1 MKICIIGGGTT
12 GWWCASYMQKFL
24 DADITLIESDEIP
37 VSGVGES
44 TLPQIKTFFDELEI
58 PESEWMK
65 ECNAIHKYG
74 NIKYDWNHIGSK
86 PFYTTFWQNNPKG
99 LFDEWYQAYQDG
111 TLLKEDHVELY
122 NNEYI
127 GYHLDATLINNFM
140 RNYCKNVEHIV
151 DTITDLPQG
160 YDLYVDA
167 TGFERRFTK
176 DSEEIELNHHLVN
189 SAWVYS
195 LEYDGIN
202 PFTKSIARPNGWQFE
217 IDLQNRTGTGYV
229 FSDKFINDDDALDE
243 LKSWTT
249 RKIITEPKLIKWKP
263 SVLKNA
269 WSDNIVTI
277 GLGQGFIDPL
287 ESNGLY
293 MVVYSI
299 TLLVK
304 CILKNSSPQAYNRT
318 MSKVHRDNSN
328 YILHHYMLSQRDDTD
343 FWKYYKK
350 FDAKKSVWDE
360 YFKKTNEYTNL
371 YPDAIW
377 AQLGLYFDAS
387 KPS

>member
-37 VSGVGES
+37 ISGVGES

-140 RNYCKNVEHIV
+140 RNYCKDVEHIV

-202 PFTKSIARPNGWQFE
+202 PFTKSIARTNGWQFE

-229 FSDKFINDDDALDE
+229 FSDEFINDNDALKE

-269 WSDNIVTI
+269 WSDNVVTV

-350 FDAKKSVWDE
+350 FDATKTVWNE
-360 YFKKTNEYTNL
+360 YLKKTNEYTNL

-377 AQLGLYFDAS
+377 AQLGLYFDAP
-387 KPS
+387 KPL

>member
-37 VSGVGES
+37 ISGVGES

-140 RNYCKNVEHIV
+140 RNYCKDVEHIV

-202 PFTKSIARPNGWQFE
+202 PFTKSIARTNGWQFE

-229 FSDKFINDDDALDE
+229 FSDEFINDNDALKE

-269 WSDNIVTI
+269 WSDNVVTV

-350 FDAKKSVWDE
+350 FDATKTVWDE
-360 YFKKTNEYTNL
+360 YLKKTNEYTNL

-377 AQLGLYFDAS
+377 AQLGLYFDAP
-387 KPS
+387 KP

>member
-37 VSGVGES
+37 ISGVGES

-140 RNYCKNVEHIV
+140 RNYCKDVKHIV
-151 DTITDLPQG
+151 DTITELPQG

-202 PFTKSIARPNGWQFE
+202 PFTKSIARTNGWQFE

-229 FSDKFINDDDALDE
+229 FSDKFTNDDDALKE

-304 CILKNSSPQAYNRT
+304 CILKGSSPQAYNRT

-350 FDAKKSVWDE
+350 FDATKTVWNE
-360 YFKKTNEYTNL
+360 YLKKTNEYTNL

-377 AQLGLYFDAS
+377 AQLGLYFDAP
-387 KPS
+387 KPL

>member
-37 VSGVGES
+37 ISGVGES

-140 RNYCKNVEHIV
+140 RNYCKDVEHIV

-202 PFTKSIARPNGWQFE
+202 PFTKSIARTNGWQFE

-229 FSDKFINDDDALDE
+229 FSDEFINDNDALKE

-269 WSDNIVTI
+269 WSDNVVTV

-350 FDAKKSVWDE
+350 FDATKTVWDE
-360 YFKKTNEYTNL
+360 YLKKTNEYTNL

-377 AQLGLYFDAS
+377 AQLGLYFDAP

>member
-37 VSGVGES
+37 ISGVGES

-140 RNYCKNVEHIV
+140 RNYCKDVEHIV

-202 PFTKSIARPNGWQFE
+202 PFTKSIARTNGWQFE

-229 FSDKFINDDDALDE
+229 FSDEFINDNDALKE

-269 WSDNIVTI
+269 WSDNVVTV
-277 GLGQGFIDPL
+277 GLGQ
-287 ESNGLY
+287 
-293 MVVYSI
+293 M
-299 TLLVK
+299 
-304 CILKNSSPQAYNRT
+304 
-318 MSKVHRDNSN
+318 
-328 YILHHYMLSQRDDTD
+328 
-343 FWKYYKK
+343 
-350 FDAKKSVWDE
+350 
-360 YFKKTNEYTNL
+360 YFKKFITSS
-371 YPDAIW
+371 I
-377 AQLGLYFDAS
+377 
-387 KPS
+387 

>member
-37 VSGVGES
+37 ISGVGES

-111 TLLKEDHVELY
+111 ILLKEDHVELY

-140 RNYCKNVEHIV
+140 RNYCKDVEHIV

-202 PFTKSIARPNGWQFE
+202 PFTKSIARTNGWQFE

-229 FSDKFINDDDALDE
+229 FSDEFINDNDALKE

-269 WSDNIVTI
+269 WSDNVVTV

-350 FDAKKSVWDE
+350 FDATKTVWDE
-360 YFKKTNEYTNL
+360 YLKKTNEYTNL

-377 AQLGLYFDAS
+377 AQLGLYFDAP

>member
-74 NIKYDWNHIGSK
+74 NIKYDWNRIGSK

-140 RNYCKNVEHIV
+140 RNYCKDVEHIV

-202 PFTKSIARPNGWQFE
+202 PFTKSIARTNGWQFE

-318 MSKVHRDNSN
+318 MLKVHRDNSN

-377 AQLGLYFDAS
+377 AQLGLYFDAP

>member
-140 RNYCKNVEHIV
+140 RNYCKDVKHIV

-176 DSEEIELNHHLVN
+176 DNEEIELNHHLVN

-318 MSKVHRDNSN
+318 MLKVHRDNSN

-377 AQLGLYFDAS
+377 AQLGLYFDAP

>member
-37 VSGVGES
+37 ISGVGES

-140 RNYCKNVEHIV
+140 RNYCKDVEHIV

-202 PFTKSIARPNGWQFE
+202 PFTKSIARTNGWQFE

-229 FSDKFINDDDALDE
+229 FSDEFINDNDALKE

-269 WSDNIVTI
+269 WSDNVVTV

-304 CILKNSSPQAYNRT
+304 CILKGSSPQAYNRT

-328 YILHHYMLSQRDDTD
+328 YILHHYMLSQRDDSD

-350 FDAKKSVWDE
+350 FDATKTVWDE
-360 YFKKTNEYTNL
+360 YLKKTNEYTNL

-377 AQLGLYFDAS
+377 AQLGLYFDAP

>member
-37 VSGVGES
+37 ISGVGES

-74 NIKYDWNHIGSK
+74 NIKYDWNRIGSK

-140 RNYCKNVEHIV
+140 RNYCKDVKHIV

-229 FSDKFINDDDALDE
+229 FSDKFINDNDALDE

-269 WSDNIVTI
+269 WSDNIATI

-318 MSKVHRDNSN
+318 MLKVHRDNSN

-377 AQLGLYFDAS
+377 AQLGLYFDVP

>member
-1 MKICIIGGGTT
+1 
-12 GWWCASYMQKFL
+12 
-24 DADITLIESDEIP
+24 
-37 VSGVGES
+37 
-44 TLPQIKTFFDELEI
+44 
-58 PESEWMK
+58 
-65 ECNAIHKYG
+65 
-74 NIKYDWNHIGSK
+74 
-86 PFYTTFWQNNPKG
+86 
-99 LFDEWYQAYQDG
+99 
-111 TLLKEDHVELY
+111 
-122 NNEYI
+122 
-127 GYHLDATLINNFM
+127 M
-140 RNYCKNVEHIV
+140 RNYCKDVKHIV
-151 DTITDLPQG
+151 DTITELPQG

-202 PFTKSIARPNGWQFE
+202 PFTKSIARTNGWQFE

-229 FSDKFINDDDALDE
+229 FSDKFINDDDALEE
-243 LKSWTT
+243 LKSWTN

-304 CILKNSSPQAYNRT
+304 CILKGSSPQAYNRT

-350 FDAKKSVWDE
+350 FDATKTVWDE
-360 YFKKTNEYTNL
+360 YLKKTNEYTNL

-377 AQLGLYFDAS
+377 AQLGLYFDAP

>member
-37 VSGVGES
+37 ISGVGES

-74 NIKYDWNHIGSK
+74 NIKYDWNRIGSK

-140 RNYCKNVEHIV
+140 RNYCKDVKHIV

-229 FSDKFINDDDALDE
+229 FSDKFINDNDALDE

-318 MSKVHRDNSN
+318 MLKVHRDNSN

-377 AQLGLYFDAS
+377 AQLGLYFDVP

>member
-37 VSGVGES
+37 ISGVGES

-140 RNYCKNVEHIV
+140 RNYCKDVKHIV
-151 DTITDLPQG
+151 DTITELPQG

-176 DSEEIELNHHLVN
+176 DSEEIVLNHHLVN

-195 LEYDGIN
+195 LKYDGIN

-229 FSDKFINDDDALDE
+229 FSDKFISDDDALDE
-243 LKSWTT
+243 LKSWTN

-269 WSDNIVTI
+269 WSDNVVTV

-304 CILKNSSPQAYNRT
+304 CILKNSPPRAYNRT
-318 MSKVHRDNSN
+318 ISKVHRDNSN
-328 YILHHYMLSQRDDTD
+328 YILHHYMLSQRNDTD

-377 AQLGLYFDAS
+377 AQLGLYFDAP

>member
-24 DADITLIESDEIP
+24 DADITLIESEDIP
-37 VSGVGES
+37 ISGVGES
-44 TLPQIKTFFDELEI
+44 TLPQIKTFFDELGI
-58 PESEWMK
+58 PESEWMN
-65 ECNAIHKYG
+65 ECSAIHKYG
-74 NIKYDWNHIGSK
+74 NVKYDWNYIGSK
-86 PFYTTFWQNNPKG
+86 PFCTTFWQNKPKG
-99 LFDEWYQAYQDG
+99 LFDEWYQGYKNG

-122 NNEYI
+122 NKEYV
-127 GYHLDATLINNFM
+127 GYHLDANLINNFM
-140 RNYCKNVEHIV
+140 RNYCKDVEHIV
-151 DTITDLPQG
+151 DTIAELPQG

-167 TGFERRFTK
+167 TGFERRFTTNR
-176 DSEEIELNHHLVN
+176 EEIELNHHLVN

-229 FSDKFINDDDALDE
+229 FSDKFIDDKDALID
-243 LKSWTT
+243 LKSWTN
-249 RKIITEPKLIKWKP
+249 RKVITKPKLIKWKP
-263 SVLKNA
+263 SVLKNS
-269 WSDNIVTI
+269 WCDDVVTI

-304 CILKNSSPQAYNRT
+304 CILKGSPPEAYNRT
-318 MSKVHRDNSN
+318 MSKVHKDNSN

-343 FWKYYKK
+343 FWRYYKK
-350 FDAKKSVWDE
+350 FDASKTVWDE
-360 YFKKTNEYTNL
+360 YSKKTNEYTNL

-377 AQLGLYFDAS
+377 AQLGLYFDAP

>member
-37 VSGVGES
+37 ISGVGES

-74 NIKYDWNHIGSK
+74 NIKYDWNHIDSK

-140 RNYCKNVEHIV
+140 RNYCKDVEHIV

-202 PFTKSIARPNGWQFE
+202 PFTKSIARTNGWQFE

-229 FSDKFINDDDALDE
+229 FSDKFTNDDDALEE
-243 LKSWTT
+243 LKSWTN
-249 RKIITEPKLIKWKP
+249 RKIITKPKLIKWKP

-304 CILKNSSPQAYNRT
+304 CILKGSSPKAYNRT

-350 FDAKKSVWDE
+350 FDATKTVWDE

-377 AQLGLYFDAS
+377 AQLGLYFDAP

>member
-74 NIKYDWNHIGSK
+74 NIKYDWNRIGSK

-140 RNYCKNVEHIV
+140 RNYCKDVKHIV

-318 MSKVHRDNSN
+318 MLKVHRDNSN

-377 AQLGLYFDAS
+377 AQLGLYFDAP

>member
-140 RNYCKNVEHIV
+140 RNYCKDVKHIV

-176 DSEEIELNHHLVN
+176 DNEEIELNHHLVN

-304 CILKNSSPQAYNRT
+304 CILKNSSPKAYNRT

-377 AQLGLYFDAS
+377 AQLGLYFDAP

>member
-350 FDAKKSVWDE
+350 FDATKTVWDE
-360 YFKKTNEYTNL
+360 YLKKTNEYTNL

-377 AQLGLYFDAS
+377 AQLGLYFDAP

>member
-24 DADITLIESDEIP
+24 DADITLIESEDIP
-37 VSGVGES
+37 ISGVGES

-86 PFYTTFWQNNPKG
+86 PFCTTFWQNKPKG
-99 LFDEWYQAYQDG
+99 LFDEWYQAYKDG

-122 NNEYI
+122 NKEYV
-127 GYHLDATLINNFM
+127 GYHLDANLINNFM
-140 RNYCKNVEHIV
+140 RNYCKDVEHIV
-151 DTITDLPQG
+151 DTIAELPQG

-176 DSEEIELNHHLVN
+176 NREEIELNHHLVN

-229 FSDKFINDDDALDE
+229 YSDKFISDKNALIDLE
-243 LKSWTT
+243 SWTN
-249 RKIITEPKLIKWKP
+249 RKVITKPKLIKWKP
-263 SVLKNA
+263 SVLKNS
-269 WSDNIVTI
+269 WCDNVVTI

-304 CILKNSSPQAYNRT
+304 CILKGSSPKAYNRT

-343 FWKYYKK
+343 FWRYYKK
-350 FDAKKSVWDE
+350 FDATKTVWDE
-360 YFKKTNEYTNL
+360 YSKKTNEYTNL

-377 AQLGLYFDAS
+377 AQLGLYFDAP
-387 KPS
+387 KP

>member
-37 VSGVGES
+37 ISGVGES

-140 RNYCKNVEHIV
+140 RNYCKDVKHIV
-151 DTITDLPQG
+151 DTITELPQG

-176 DSEEIELNHHLVN
+176 DNEEIELNHHLVN

-202 PFTKSIARPNGWQFE
+202 PFTKSIARTNGWQFE

-229 FSDKFINDDDALDE
+229 FSDKFTNDDDALKE

-269 WSDNIVTI
+269 WSDNVVTV

-304 CILKNSSPQAYNRT
+304 CILKGSSPQAYNRT

-350 FDAKKSVWDE
+350 FDATKTVWDE
-360 YFKKTNEYTNL
+360 YLKKTNEYTNL

-377 AQLGLYFDAS
+377 AQLGLYFDAP